1 MELQTLGRRFVC
13 PIVQATQRNILEIDG
28 FYLDTKLGETPN
40 VHSLKTFEKHTS
52 SEVNS
57 KVNLKLHTSHYALQL
72 QTEYVNL
79 STAIHYT
86 TFEMEF
92 QWQHTILN

>member
-1 MELQTLGRRFVC
+1 M
-13 PIVQATQRNILEIDG
+13 QAT
-28 FYLDTKLGETPN
+28 

-57 KVNLKLHTSHYALQL
+57 KVNLKLHSSHYALQL